1 MKRSHGFTLL
11 EVLLS
16 VTILTMLTGISLPI
30 LASVNNR
37 NDLDIM
43 TQNIAMQLRRAQSYA
58 KGMKQDSQWGVRVQ
72 SGSTTLF
79 KGTSYAARDT
89 GYDEQTTLPETIV
102 PSGLGETVFA
112 KLSGAPSTTGTIT
125 LTLQT
130 NNETRTV
137 TLNAK
142 GMVAY

>member
-1 MKRSHGFTLL
+1 MRNGGFTLL

-30 LASVNNR
+30 LASLNNR
-37 NDLDIM
+37 NDLDIT
-43 TQNIAMQLRRAQSYA
+43 TQTIAMQLRRAQSYA
-58 KGMKQDSQWGVRVQ
+58 RGMSQDSAWGVRVQ
-72 SGSTTLF
+72 SGGSTLF
-79 KGTSYAARDT
+79 KGASYAARDA
-89 GYDEQTTLPETIV
+89 GYDEQTALPSTIV
-102 PSGLGETVFA
+102 PSGLGETVFS
-112 KLSGAPSTTGTIT
+112 KLSGVPSVAGTVT

-130 NNETRTV
+130 NNEVRTV

>member
-1 MKRSHGFTLL
+1 MRNNGFTLL

-30 LASVNNR
+30 LASLNNR
-37 NDLDIM
+37 NDLDIT
-43 TQNIAMQLRRAQSYA
+43 TQTIAMQLRRAQSYA
-58 KGMKQDSQWGVRVQ
+58 RGMSQDSAWGVRVQ
-72 SGSTTLF
+72 SGSSTLF
-79 KGTSYAARDT
+79 KGASYATRDT
-89 GYDEQTTLPETIV
+89 GYDEQTTLPSTIV
-102 PSGLGETVFA
+102 PSGLGETVFS
-112 KLSGAPSTTGTIT
+112 KLSGTPSATGTVT

-130 NNETRTV
+130 NNEVRTV